1 MRAFTLAMA
10 SLLVLVVAQPTA
22 GQSTLE
28 RGPVQPETWS
38 GIPWSLELA
47 VAPLFGRV
55 AADDNR
61 GLTVDPAVRAAL
73 ALPAGWVA
81 EARYAP
87 QPAERGGADEIEA
100 ALRTTPMRQD
110 HGGFADLAVEARA
123 AAGSDAAAATVAAA
137 RWMGSLRVMAHAR
150 ALFTRDDS
158 PQVVGGAGALWHP
171 APGRLPLA
179 VAGDLVSV
187 AFDRDG
193 QRVGWTA
200 ALQLG
205 VSFTPHTL
213 SLFATNTG
221 HSLPGRS
228 AGTDRTRVGLEVTT
242 HVPLGRFFGLHTP
255 RAVAREAVRPQD
267 HAPRSVTVP
276 IREYRYAPD
285 RVEIEAGTAVV
296 WVNHDH
302 AIHTASADDGSWN
315 SGAIAEGESWSA
327 VFDEPGVYTYHCGPH
342 PFMRGVVI
350 VRQTPPVR

>member
-1 MRAFTLAMA
+1 MRVCTVALA
-10 SLLVLVVAQPTA
+10 SLLVLGVAQPSS

-47 VAPLFGRV
+47 VAPLFDRV
-55 AADDNR
+55 AADANR

-87 QPAERGGADEIEA
+87 QPGERGGADEVEA

-110 HGGFADLAVEARA
+110 HGGMADLAVEARA

-137 RWMGSLRVMAHAR
+137 RWMGSLRVMTHAR

-158 PQVVGGAGALWHP
+158 PQLVGGAGALWHP

-187 AFDRDG
+187 MLDRDG
-193 QRVGWTA
+193 RRVGWTA

-221 HSLPGRS
+221 HSLPGRA
-228 AGTDRTRVGLEVTT
+228 AGTDRTRIGLEVTA

-255 RAVAREAVRPQD
+255 RAVALEAVRPEAV
-267 HAPRSVTVP
+267 APRTVIVP

-296 WVNHDH
+296 WVNHDR
-302 AIHTASADDGSWN
+302 AIHTATADDGSWN

-327 VFDEPGVYTYHCGPH
+327 VFDEPGTYTYHCGPH
-342 PFMRGVVI
+342 PFMRGVVV
-350 VRQTPPVR
+350 VRP

>member
-1 MRAFTLAMA
+1 MRAFTVAMA
-10 SLLVLVVAQPTA
+10 TLLVLGVAQPSS

-55 AADDNR
+55 AADDMS

-73 ALPAGWVA
+73 VLPAGWVA

-158 PQVVGGAGALWHP
+158 PQLAGGAGALWHP

-193 QRVGWTA
+193 HRVGWTA

-228 AGTDRTRVGLEVTT
+228 TGTDRTRVGLEVTT

-255 RAVAREAVRPQD
+255 RAVAREAVRPQAD
-267 HAPRSVTVP
+267 APRSVTVP

-302 AIHTASADDGSWN
+302 AIHTATADDGSWS

-327 VFDEPGVYTYHCGPH
+327 VFDEPGTYTYHCGPH
-342 PFMRGVVI
+342 PFMRGVV
-350 VRQTPPVR
+350 VVKRAPPVR

>member
-1 MRAFTLAMA
+1 MRAFTVAVA
-10 SLLVLVVAQPTA
+10 WSLMLGTAQPA
-22 GQSTLE
+22 AAQSTLE

-47 VAPLFGRV
+47 VAPLFGRNG
-55 AADDNR
+55 DD
-61 GLTVDPAVRAAL
+61 GISGITVDPAVRAAL

-87 QPAERGGADEIEA
+87 QPAEQDGADELEA
-100 ALRTTPMRQD
+100 ALRNTPIRQD
-110 HGGFADLAVEARA
+110 HGGVVDLAIEARA

-137 RWMGSLRVMAHAR
+137 RWVGAVRLMAHAGT
-150 ALFTRDDS
+150 LFARGHS
-158 PQVVGGAGALWHP
+158 PRLAGGLGGLWHP

-179 VAGDLVSV
+179 VAGDVVHATS
-187 AFDRDG
+187 DPDG
-193 QRVGWTA
+193 QGIGWTA

-221 HSLPGRS
+221 QSLPGRVG
-228 AGTDRTRVGLEVTT
+228 GTDRIRVGLEITS

-255 RAVAREAVRPQD
+255 RDVAREAVR
-267 HAPRSVTVP
+267 APTDAAPTVVVP

-296 WVNHDH
+296 WVNHDL
-302 AIHTASADDGSWN
+302 AVHTATADDGSWN
-315 SGAIAEGESWSA
+315 SGAIRQGESWSA
-327 VFDEPGVYTYHCGPH
+327 VFHEPGTYTYHCGPH
-342 PFMRGVVI
+342 PFMRGVVV
-350 VRQTPPVR
+350 VRP